1 MNTYYKHIK
10 GNMKLHSDSLIIAVV
25 VLVLISFAFTVSAAT
40 MVKGNI
46 TTNTFTR
53 SGNPYI
59 VIEDIY
65 IPENGSVVIP
75 AGVVLLFSNL
85 TGFKVMGSL
94 SVEGTEDEPVT
105 FSSVYDID
113 YKHDAPH
120 LASPD
125 DWNGIFIT
133 QQAGYILFR
142 NVKIK
147 YSTYGITSRKPD
159 VIIENCWFAE
169 NTKNMDIV
177 DCQYSQVKDN
187 EPFSNIPKVEPSS
200 IKEETLSVAEAPD
213 STVSP
218 VGLKDTTGGMAIAVF
233 SEAASVVVDS
243 SYGKTQRRTRASFSQ
258 LFNYNNHDND
268 ILLLRKRV
276 RLSLMGAM
284 ALGGAASWIVNHVR
298 TENHLKKMDEYSN
311 MSRSTVISPGNKL
324 KAQTDYTTERDLREK
339 SIQRVNASAGITI
352 GLCTG
357 IGLTL
362 LF

>member
-1 MNTYYKHIK
+1 MNTYFKHIK
-10 GNMKLHSDSLIIAVV
+10 CNMKLHSDSLIIAVV
-25 VLVLISFAFTVSAAT
+25 VLVLISFTFTVSAAT

-46 TTNTFTR
+46 STNTFTR

-94 SVEGTEDEPVT
+94 SVEGTKDEPVT

-113 YKHDAPH
+113 YKQDAPH

-169 NTKNMDIV
+169 NTKNMDI
-177 DCQYSQVKDN
+177 YYKR
-187 EPFSNIPKVEPSS
+187 
-200 IKEETLSVAEAPD
+200 
-213 STVSP
+213 
-218 VGLKDTTGGMAIAVF
+218 LK
-233 SEAASVVVDS
+233 
-243 SYGKTQRRTRASFSQ
+243 
-258 LFNYNNHDND
+258 
-268 ILLLRKRV
+268 
-276 RLSLMGAM
+276 
-284 ALGGAASWIVNHVR
+284 
-298 TENHLKKMDEYSN
+298 
-311 MSRSTVISPGNKL
+311 
-324 KAQTDYTTERDLREK
+324 
-339 SIQRVNASAGITI
+339 
-352 GLCTG
+352 C
-357 IGLTL
+357 
-362 LF
+362 